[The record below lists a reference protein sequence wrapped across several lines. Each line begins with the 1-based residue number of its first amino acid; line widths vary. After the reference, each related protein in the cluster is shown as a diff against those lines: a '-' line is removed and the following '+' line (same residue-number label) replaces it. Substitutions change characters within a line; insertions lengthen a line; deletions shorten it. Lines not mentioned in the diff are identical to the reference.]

1 MLLIYVSQ
9 QDGDMTKMQMQC
21 ARYVRW
27 SHRLADPQTGFCV
40 LSRLYVHDMNKILR
54 FFVAVIIVEK
64 CCIVRG

>member
-21 ARYVRW
+21 ATYVRW

-40 LSRLYVHDMNKILR
+40 LSRLYVHDMNKIL
-54 FFVAVIIVEK
+54 
-64 CCIVRG
+64 